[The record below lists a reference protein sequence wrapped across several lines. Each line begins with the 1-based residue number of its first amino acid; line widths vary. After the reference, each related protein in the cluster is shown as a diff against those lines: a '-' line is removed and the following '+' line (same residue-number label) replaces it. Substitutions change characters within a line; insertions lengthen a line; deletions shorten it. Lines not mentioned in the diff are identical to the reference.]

1 MNCKMRLSSLS
12 LYIAV
17 GASLLAAGCT
27 RPKPETIREPVADLS
42 SLMRDY
48 GTLPPK
54 VRQDSLNA
62 YLPEISAFMK
72 VVSGE
77 PVTDSMLEA
86 WSASPVVTRFTAT
99 VDSVFPTLEP
109 LESDLGFILDSG
121 RRHGL
126 DLPCRRYAAVTYG
139 RPEAVLFVDSVML
152 VALNHFLGP
161 EFPGYSRWPV
171 YRRTEKSP
179 ENLPYALSE
188 AMIATRYP
196 YQATPEESTLLSRML
211 YEGALAAAKLA
222 TVPDAT
228 VQGVLG
234 YDAADLSLLTERE
247 GELWRQIIAAGLLY
261 DTSTMT
267 SARFTEPS
275 PGITVLPSAWPA
287 RAGRFIGYRIVS
299 SYIKKHPDATLPQL
313 LSPSFYNSSQ
323 TLAQASYRPK

>member
-1 MNCKMRLSSLS
+1 MRLSSL
-12 LYIAV
+12 LLFIAV
-17 GASLLAAGCT
+17 GASLLAAGCSRT
-27 RPKPETIREPVADLS
+27 KPEIVPEPVADLS

-48 GTLPPK
+48 RTLPADA
-54 VRQDSLNA
+54 RQDSLNA
-62 YLPEISAFMK
+62 YLPEISAFIK

-77 PVTDSMLEA
+77 SVADSLLVA

-99 VDSVFPTLEP
+99 VDSVFPTLAF
-109 LESDLGFILDSG
+109 LERDLGFILDSA
-121 RRHGL
+121 RRQGL
-126 DLPCRRYAAVTYG
+126 DLPRRRYAAVTYG

-171 YRRTEKSP
+171 YRRAEKSP

-196 YQATPEESTLLSRML
+196 YQATPEEATLLSRML
-211 YEGALAAAKLA
+211 YEGALAVAKFA
-222 TVPDAT
+222 TVPEAT

-234 YDAADLSLLTERE
+234 YDTADFTLLTERE
-247 GELWRQIIAAGLLY
+247 AELWRQIIAAGMLY
-261 DTSTMT
+261 DTSSMT
-267 SARFTEPS
+267 SERFTAPS
-275 PGITVLPSAWPA
+275 PGITVLSSPWPG

-299 SYIKKHPDATLPQL
+299 SYLKQHPDTTLPQL

-323 TLAQASYRPK
+323 TLAQAAYHPE